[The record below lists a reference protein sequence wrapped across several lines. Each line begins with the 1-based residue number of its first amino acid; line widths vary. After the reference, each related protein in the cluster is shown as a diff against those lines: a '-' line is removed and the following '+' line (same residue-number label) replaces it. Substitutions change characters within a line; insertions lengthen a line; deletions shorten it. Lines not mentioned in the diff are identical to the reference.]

1 MRNPE
6 IIRDKKTIVVSK
18 EFYKQASFYGSEEYK
33 TLVEI
38 QAAHPSFKIVVKS
51 FKKNDPF
58 KHVTLEFMV
67 TYIEK
72 HDADGSIKKNFE
84 ILSGMKEGEDGKLG
98 KVSFFELK
106 EWFLNTYPEI
116 QDKVKEAK
124 KRSSDLLEAAKE
136 NAERYRESKEKVA
149 A

>member
-1 MRNPE
+1 MKTPE

-18 EFYKQASFYGSEEYK
+18 EFYKQASFYGSNEYNM
-33 TLVEI
+33 LVEI

-58 KHVTLEFMV
+58 KNLTLEFMAA
-67 TYIEK
+67 YIKE

-84 ILSGMKEGEDGKLG
+84 ILSGTKEGEDGKLG

-116 QDKVKEAK
+116 QYNVDQAK
-124 KRSSDLLEAAKE
+124 KRSSDLLEAAKK
-136 NAERYRESKEKVA
+136 NAKSYREAKEKAVA
-149 A
+149 

>member
-18 EFYKQASFYGSEEYK
+18 EFYKQASFYGSDEYK
-33 TLVEI
+33 MLVEI
-38 QAAHPSFKIVVKS
+38 QATHPSFKIVVKS
-51 FKKNDPF
+51 VKKNDPF
-58 KHVTLEFMV
+58 KRLTLEFMKA
-67 TYIEK
+67 YIVE
-72 HDADGSIKKNFE
+72 HDTDGSIQETFNV
-84 ILSGMKEGEDGKLG
+84 LSGKQEGEDGKLG
-98 KVSFFELK
+98 MVSFFALK

-116 QDKVKEAK
+116 QDKVDEAK

-136 NAERYRESKEKVA
+136 NAKRYRESKKKVA